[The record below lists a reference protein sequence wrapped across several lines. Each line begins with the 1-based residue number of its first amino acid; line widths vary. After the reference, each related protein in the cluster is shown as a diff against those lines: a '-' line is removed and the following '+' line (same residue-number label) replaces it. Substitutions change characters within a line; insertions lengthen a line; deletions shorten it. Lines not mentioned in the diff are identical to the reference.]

1 VDIWAVPLDG
11 RLMVAIAAV
20 LVGGFLRGFV
30 GFGAALVIVPVLSLA
45 YGPLVAIPALTV
57 IGIPTLV
64 QLLPDAIRHSERRIV
79 VPMSAAILLS
89 APLGT
94 WVLVSVAPALMKM
107 VISALVIGLVGMLA
121 RGWKLDGDVGR
132 PVLILAGAAGG
143 LVQGVAGVGGP
154 PVVAIALSRPGS
166 PTEQRGNVL
175 ALMTAISLASLAP
188 LSFFGLFT
196 REAVVLG
203 LVLLP
208 VYGAA
213 ILVGSR
219 YFSGG
224 GKRHFRHAAIG
235 LLLVIGVTTFA
246 IALTNYV
253 SGP

>member
-1 VDIWAVPLDG
+1 VDIWGVPLDG

-224 GKRHFRHAAIG
+224 GKRHFRHTAIG
-235 LLLVIGVTTFA
+235 LLLVIGVITFA

>member
-1 VDIWAVPLDG
+1 MDILGVPLDG

-79 VPMSAAILLS
+79 APMAAAILLS

-107 VISALVIGLVGMLA
+107 VISGLVIGLVGMLA

-246 IALTNYV
+246 SALTNYV

>member
-1 VDIWAVPLDG
+1 VDIWGGPLDG

-89 APLGT
+89 APFGT

-235 LLLVIGVTTFA
+235 LLLVIGVITFV

>member
-1 VDIWAVPLDG
+1 MDIWGVPLDG

-45 YGPLVAIPALTV
+45 YSPLVAIPALTV

-64 QLLPDAIRHSERRIV
+64 QLLPDAVRHSERQIV

-94 WVLVSVAPALMKM
+94 WVLVSVAPALMKI
-107 VISALVIGLVGMLA
+107 VISGLVIGLVGMLA
-121 RGWKLDGDVGR
+121 RGWRVEGSVSR
-132 PVLILAGAAGG
+132 ATLIMAGVAGG
-143 LVQGVAGVGGP
+143 LVQGAAGIGGP
-154 PVVAIALSRPGS
+154 PVVAVALSRPGS

-175 ALMTAISLASLAP
+175 ALMTAISLASLVP
-188 LSFFGLFT
+188 LSIFGLFT
-196 REAVVLG
+196 SEAVVIG

-213 ILVGSR
+213 NFVGGR
-219 YFSGG
+219 YFSSG
-224 GKRHFRHAAIG
+224 GKRHFRRAAIG
-235 LLLVIGVTTFA
+235 LLLVIGVATFA
-246 IALTNYV
+246 IALMSYV
-253 SGP
+253 SGV

>member
-1 VDIWAVPLDG
+1 
-11 RLMVAIAAV
+11 MVASAAV

-79 VPMSAAILLS
+79 VPMAAAILLS

-121 RGWKLDGDVGR
+121 RGWKLDGDVDR

>member
-1 VDIWAVPLDG
+1 VDIWGVPLDG

-121 RGWKLDGDVGR
+121 RGWKLDGDVDR

>member
-1 VDIWAVPLDG
+1 VDIWGGPLDG

-235 LLLVIGVTTFA
+235 LLLVIGVITFA

>member
-1 VDIWAVPLDG
+1 VDIWGVPLEG

-30 GFGAALVIVPVLSLA
+30 GFGAALVIVPVLSVA

-57 IGIPTLV
+57 IGVPTLV
-64 QLLPDAIRHSERRIV
+64 QLLPDAFRHCDRRIV

-89 APLGT
+89 APIGT
-94 WVLVSVAPALMKM
+94 WVLVSVPPALMKM
-107 VISALVIGLVGMLA
+107 VISGLVIGLVGMLA
-121 RGWKLDGDVGR
+121 RGWKLDGDVSR
-132 PVLILAGAAGG
+132 PVLILAGVAGG
-143 LVQGVAGVGGP
+143 LVQGGAGVGGP
-154 PVVAIALSRPGS
+154 PVVAVALSRPGS

-196 REAVVLG
+196 REAVVIG
-203 LVLLP
+203 LILLP

-213 ILVGSR
+213 IWVGSR

-235 LLLVIGVTTFA
+235 LLLVIGVATFA

-253 SGP
+253 IGQ

>member
-1 VDIWAVPLDG
+1 VDIWGVPLDG

>member
-1 VDIWAVPLDG
+1 MDIWGVPLDG

-64 QLLPDAIRHSERRIV
+64 QLLPDAIRYSERRVV
-79 VPMSAAILLS
+79 VPMSTAILLS

-235 LLLVIGVTTFA
+235 LLLVIGVITFV

>member
-121 RGWKLDGDVGR
+121 RGWKLDGDVDR

-235 LLLVIGVTTFA
+235 LLLVIGVITFA

>member
-1 VDIWAVPLDG
+1 MDIWGVPLDG

-107 VISALVIGLVGMLA
+107 VISGLVIGLVGMLA
-121 RGWKLDGDVGR
+121 RGWKLDGDVSR

-154 PVVAIALSRPGS
+154 PVVAVALSRPGS

-196 REAVVLG
+196 PEAVVLG

-213 ILVGSR
+213 ILIGSR
-219 YFSGG
+219 YFSGS

-235 LLLVIGVTTFA
+235 LLLVIAATTFA

>member
-1 VDIWAVPLDG
+1 VDIWGVPLDG

-235 LLLVIGVTTFA
+235 LLLVIGVITFA

>member
-1 VDIWAVPLDG
+1 MDIWGVPLDG

-107 VISALVIGLVGMLA
+107 VISGLVIGLVGMLA
-121 RGWKLDGDVGR
+121 RGWKLDGDVSR
-132 PVLILAGAAGG
+132 PVLVLAGVAGG
-143 LVQGVAGVGGP
+143 LVQGAAGVGGP

-196 REAVVLG
+196 REAVVIG

-213 ILVGSR
+213 ILIGSR

-235 LLLVIGVTTFA
+235 LLLVIGLATFA